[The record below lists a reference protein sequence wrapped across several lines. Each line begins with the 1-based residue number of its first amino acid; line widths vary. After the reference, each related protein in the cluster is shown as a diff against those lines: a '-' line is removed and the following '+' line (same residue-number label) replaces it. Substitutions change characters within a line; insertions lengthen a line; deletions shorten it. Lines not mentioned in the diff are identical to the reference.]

1 MKNNKKSKKVLEW
14 LDRYLAPSIIS
25 IISSI
30 SLAMLLQAIFN
41 NRIITALGGTW
52 GDNLGFYG
60 LILYKDIKE
69 RKQKDEKVS
78 IVGLLKV
85 LRNAIA
91 EFGVGEYLDSFVI
104 RPFLMYM
111 APQYISNKAIAITIA
126 KLLADVTFFL
136 PTIIMYEVR
145 KRVFKD

>member
-1 MKNNKKSKKVLEW
+1 MKTKKSKKIIEW
-14 LDRYLAPSIIS
+14 LDRYFIPTIIS
-25 IISSI
+25 IVSSI
-30 SLAMLLQAIFN
+30 SLAMFLQALFN
-41 NRIITALGGTW
+41 NRVVTALGGTW

-60 LILYKDIKE
+60 LILFKDIKE
-69 RKQKDEKVS
+69 RKAKDEKVT

-85 LRNAIA
+85 VRNAVA

-111 APQYISNKAIAITIA
+111 APQYISNKAVAIIIA

>member
-1 MKNNKKSKKVLEW
+1 MKTKKSKKIIEW
-14 LDRYLAPSIIS
+14 LDRYFIPTIIS
-25 IISSI
+25 IVSSI
-30 SLAMLLQAIFN
+30 SLAMFLQALFN
-41 NRIITALGGTW
+41 NRVVTALGGTW

-60 LILYKDIKE
+60 LILFKDIKE
-69 RKQKDEKVS
+69 RKAKDEKVT

-85 LRNAIA
+85 VRNAVT

-111 APQYISNKAIAITIA
+111 APQYISNKAVAIIIA

>member
-1 MKNNKKSKKVLEW
+1 V
-14 LDRYLAPSIIS
+14 S

-30 SLAMLLQAIFN
+30 SLAMILQAIFN
-41 NRIITALGGTW
+41 NRIVTALGGTW

-60 LILYKDIKE
+60 LILFKDIKE
-69 RKQKDEKVS
+69 RRAKDEKVT
-78 IVGLLKV
+78 IIGLLKV
-85 LRNAIA
+85 IRNAIA

-111 APQYISNKAIAITIA
+111 APQYLNNKAIAITIA
-126 KLLADVTFFL
+126 KLLTDVTFFL

-145 KRVFKD
+145 KRVFRD